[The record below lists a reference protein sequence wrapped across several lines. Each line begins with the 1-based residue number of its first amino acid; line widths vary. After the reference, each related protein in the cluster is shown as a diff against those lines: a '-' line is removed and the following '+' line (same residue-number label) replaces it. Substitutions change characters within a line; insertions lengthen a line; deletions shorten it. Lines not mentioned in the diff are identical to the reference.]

1 MVPGDHDRAGTGLLA
16 LLDEVDVLQALA
28 AVGSLE
34 LLGEL
39 VVANTAREDDRVR
52 RKAVLNQPVR
62 RRDREERWQDLPPH
76 RAPRSATRR
85 QRRT

>member
-39 VVANTAREDDRVR
+39 VVANTAREYDRVG
-52 RKAVLNQPVR
+52 RKAVLN
-62 RRDREERWQDLPPH
+62 
-76 RAPRSATRR
+76 
-85 QRRT
+85 